1 MLKIFN
7 ITDDFSLLSVAAQK
21 EIKRADKVF
30 LQSEQV
36 ACLQDVRALNPTT
49 EVLDRFFEQ
58 SADFSQLC
66 ADIAEYVAGNVQQNT
81 VFLCLGGT
89 IGSQIVSALRKR
101 MPVEI
106 LTGAELAQTALCFA
120 QQHFDIGIL
129 LRATVTELE
138 QLHITGNES
147 ILITNITN
155 SYELSDVKLKLSFL
169 GDDAPAVFVGTGIKT
184 LLTVSEIDR
193 QKDFGVEAC
202 VCVPAVPYLQR
213 TNHTFYDLVAIMDR
227 LRAKDGCP
235 WDVEQTHQSIAH
247 NAIEEAYEVA
257 DAIERGDIDAMY
269 DELGD
274 LLLQVVFHAKIA
286 AQDGEFDLTDI
297 CTAICTKL
305 IRRHPHIFGDVQ
317 ADTANKVLQNWE
329 QIKRGEKGISNT
341 TESMMDIPAGM
352 SALMR
357 AQKIQKKAAGVGFD
371 FADAQEALKK
381 VDEELCELR
390 EADSPARMEE
400 EAGDLLFAVVNVLR
414 LMGFS
419 GETALMHTNDK
430 FIRRFSYVE
439 KQCGGDVRGCKMAEL
454 DRLWEESKKML

>member
-36 ACLQDVRALNPTT
+36 ACLQDVRALNPST

-66 ADIAEYVAGNVQQNT
+66 ADIAEYVAGNAQQNT

-257 DAIERGDIDAMY
+257 DAIERVDIDAMY

-274 LLLQVVFHAKIA
+274 LLL
-286 AQDGEFDLTDI
+286 
-297 CTAICTKL
+297 
-305 IRRHPHIFGDVQ
+305 
-317 ADTANKVLQNWE
+317 
-329 QIKRGEKGISNT
+329 
-341 TESMMDIPAGM
+341 
-352 SALMR
+352 
-357 AQKIQKKAAGVGFD
+357 
-371 FADAQEALKK
+371 
-381 VDEELCELR
+381 
-390 EADSPARMEE
+390 
-400 EAGDLLFAVVNVLR
+400 
-414 LMGFS
+414 
-419 GETALMHTNDK
+419 
-430 FIRRFSYVE
+430 
-439 KQCGGDVRGCKMAEL
+439 
-454 DRLWEESKKML
+454 